1 MTSEW
6 ADFLNPD
13 VARTRLL
20 RTGLFLVAHKMLL
33 SSVKDCV
40 HHFFSN
46 TWTAVDGW
54 KLSLE
59 YREKVLSLDPK
70 GRNDPFR
77 ASIAWLRQIEAINDH
92 DETTIRNLTEERNR
106 LAHELRYVLGGTIKH
121 DFEGLFPKLV
131 SLIIKIDRWWILNVE
146 IETDPNLIGKEFTEH
161 QVIPGSLM
169 LLQDL
174 NQIVL
179 GQDHE
184 AWAFYQ

>member
-1 MTSEW
+1 
-6 ADFLNPD
+6 
-13 VARTRLL
+13 
-20 RTGLFLVAHKMLL
+20 
-33 SSVKDCV
+33 
-40 HHFFSN
+40 
-46 TWTAVDGW
+46 
-54 KLSLE
+54 
-59 YREKVLSLDPK
+59 
-70 GRNDPFR
+70 
-77 ASIAWLRQIEAINDH
+77 
-92 DETTIRNLTEERNR
+92 
-106 LAHELRYVLGGTIKH
+106 VLGGTIKH

-174 NQIVL
+174 NQVVL